1 MLVNF
6 VNRQREGERGGCYTT
21 LYTRRGTPTCS
32 VRPDLLWETFDNYDY
47 FISYR
52 MFIKFQLGGLLEIL
66 SQMKRILDEVVAL
79 LKMISIAVRLDK
91 LDTIHDH
98 SSKQKLLIFFFLK
111 SGSKLDQ
118 IGLEF
123 VDVEIEIGIFL
134 LEKLERLD
142 RWMITSEERIFEV
155 LEKIVK
161 SFAVFSFYRFVLTCW
176 KLRGKIYRFCQVN
189 RIFVEKEI
197 SVSRNFFLT

>member
-6 VNRQREGERGGCYTT
+6 VNRQREEERGGCYTT

-98 SSKQKLLIFFFLK
+98 SSKQKLIIFFFLK
-111 SGSKLDQ
+111 VDRNWIKLD
-118 IGLEF
+118 LS
-123 VDVEIEIGIFL
+123 L
-134 LEKLERLD
+134 LTQKLKLGFFFWKSQKD
-142 RWMITSEERIFEV
+142 W
-155 LEKIVK
+155 IV
-161 SFAVFSFYRFVLTCW
+161 
-176 KLRGKIYRFCQVN
+176 G
-189 RIFVEKEI
+189 
-197 SVSRNFFLT
+197 

>member
-1 MLVNF
+1 M
-6 VNRQREGERGGCYTT
+6 
-21 LYTRRGTPTCS
+21 
-32 VRPDLLWETFDNYDY
+32 
-47 FISYR
+47 
-52 MFIKFQLGGLLEIL
+52 
-66 SQMKRILDEVVAL
+66 
-79 LKMISIAVRLDK
+79 
-91 LDTIHDH
+91 
-98 SSKQKLLIFFFLK
+98 
-111 SGSKLDQ
+111 DQ

-176 KLRGKIYRFCQVN
+176 KLGGKIYRFCQVN

-197 SVSRNFFLT
+197 SVSRNFFLTSELFLPCKVQN